1 MLPSHIR
8 ITRVALAAAGRF
20 GFALAGGY
28 AVSAHGMGSRLSGD
42 VDLFTAWHLRASFP
56 EAVDNVIIAL
66 EEHQYAVITLIRN
79 DTFARLLVADR
90 NDPDREPD
98 KLEMSADW
106 RAHDPVMSTVGPVL
120 HPDDAVANKMCA
132 LFGRAEARDYLDV
145 DAALLSGRYT
155 RQRLLELAAAADPGF
170 EPRAFADALGA
181 LTQITDADFDCYGI
195 PAAELPALRERFAH
209 WRRELT
215 GAP

>member
-1 MLPSHIR
+1 MGRTFPRTPQRPS
-8 ITRVALAAAGRF
+8 TRRL
-20 GFALAGGY
+20 FALAGGY

-56 EAVDNVIIAL
+56 EAVDNVITAL
-66 EEHQYAVITLIRN
+66 EEHQYAVTTLIRN

-90 NDPDREPD
+90 NKPDGEPD

-106 RAHDPVMSTVGPVL
+106 RAHAPVMSAVGPVL

-132 LFGRAEARDYLDV
+132 LFGRAEARDFLDV

-155 RQRLLELAAAADPGF
+155 RQRLLDLAAAADPGF
-170 EPRAFADALGA
+170 ERRAFADALGA

-195 PAAELPALRERFAH
+195 PAAELPAVRERFAD

-215 GAP
+215 DTP

>member
-1 MLPSHIR
+1 MLPNHIK

-56 EAVDNVIIAL
+56 EAVDNVIAAL
-66 EEHQYAVITLIRN
+66 EEHQYAITTLIRN

-90 NDPDREPD
+90 NKPGEEPD

-106 RAHDPVMSTVGPVL
+106 RAHAPVMSAVGPVL
-120 HPDDAVANKMCA
+120 HPDDAIANKMCA
-132 LFGRAEARDYLDV
+132 LFGRAEARDFLDV
-145 DAALLSGRYT
+145 DAALLSGQYT

-170 EPRAFADALGA
+170 DSRAFADALGA

-195 PAAELPALRERFAH
+195 PAAELPAVRERFAD

-215 GAP
+215 DAP